1 MTHPCAFVFKTL
13 PIPLACTAL
22 CLFLTGCMTPARIN
36 SEVNQKIQTATQPL
50 AANAI
55 TRSNAPMGKLVEVAD
70 AKRQV
75 SLDLVNANAHETIK
89 ALAQKAGYSLQVLQG
104 VNTAATVSMSTTAGS
119 PVVAIRQV
127 AWMAGLVAVVNPQ
140 EKTVTLAQEA
150 TVTFRIPAE
159 DIKKGV
165 TTAFNYGGSALG
177 SGSSGGGSSSGG
189 SSASGQSFSPVK
201 SEFTVSGGYGGT
213 APTAFLTYLQS
224 LAGTNARV
232 QVYLDAGLVTV
243 RGNATAL
250 KRVHDF
256 LSRWDVEARR
266 QIEVNARV
274 VEVSLTDEMRHGIS
288 WDRVIGAANDSKTLH
303 YGISQASPA
312 NPLAATLT
320 LKGATATTVIEALEA
335 LTTVEVTSTPHMT
348 IQNNSA
354 GVMFEGSQKP
364 YMPTVTQSVTNTGTG
379 ANTSVSGTGAYA
391 SDGIQLSVH
400 ASILDDDQAVL
411 TVMPTSVTLGDLYSF
426 LDDRV
431 KMYEQTVRTS
441 GQRISIRSDETV
453 VISSNRYVKSTGKT
467 SGLPGLVNM
476 PWIGKAT
483 GSNAQNQANRQTLLL
498 LNARIL
504 PAVPSNIIYSESL

>member
-1 MTHPCAFVFKTL
+1 MTQPPLNPTVLSCACFVL
-13 PIPLACTAL
+13 LL
-22 CLFLTGCMTPARIN
+22 SGCMTPTHM
-36 SEVNQKIQTATQPL
+36 SNQVDLKTREAISTAPAAVIRNNTPL
-50 AANAI
+50 
-55 TRSNAPMGKLVEVAD
+55 GKVVEVTD
-70 AKRQV
+70 KKRQV
-75 SLDLVNANAHETIK
+75 TLDLVSANAHETIK
-89 ALAQKAGYSLQVLQG
+89 AIAQKAGYSLQVLQG
-104 VNTAATVSMSTTAGS
+104 VNTGTTVSLSITASS
-119 PVVAIRQV
+119 PIVAVRQV

-165 TTAFNYGGSALG
+165 STAFNYGGSPLG
-177 SGSSGGGSSSGG
+177 SGGGAGSSGGGSSG
-189 SSASGQSFSPVK
+189 GQSFSPVK
-201 SEFTVSGGYGGT
+201 SEFTVSGGYGGA
-213 APTAFLTYLQS
+213 APAAFLTYLQS

-243 RGNATAL
+243 RGNSTAL

-256 LSRWDVEARR
+256 LAKWDIEARR

-274 VEVSLTDEMRHGIS
+274 VEVNLTDEMRHGIS
-288 WDRVIGAANDSKTLH
+288 WDKVMGSNALR
-303 YGISQASPA
+303 YGISQASAA
-312 NPLAATLT
+312 NPLSATLT
-320 LKGATATTVIEALEA
+320 LKGASATSVIEALEA
-335 LTTVEVTSTPHMT
+335 LTTVEVTSTPHLT

-364 YMPTVTQSVTNTGTG
+364 YIPTVTQSISNTSTG

-400 ASILDDDQAVL
+400 ASIFDDDQAVL
-411 TVMPTSVTLGDLYSF
+411 TVMPTSVTLGDLHSF
-426 LDDRV
+426 LNDQI

-453 VISSNRYVKSTGKT
+453 VISSNRYIKSTGKT
-467 SGLPGLVNM
+467 AGLPGLINM
-476 PWIGKAT
+476 PWVGKAT
-483 GSNAQNQANRQTLLL
+483 GSNSQTQSNRQTLLL

-504 PAVPSNIIYSESL
+504 PAEPSNIIYTESL

>member
-1 MTHPCAFVFKTL
+1 MNLNRMTL
-13 PIPLACTAL
+13 PHPIALASAAL
-22 CLFLTGCMTPARIN
+22 CLMLSGCMTPERMSTQID
-36 SEVNQKIQTATQPL
+36 QKVRSATQTAGTDTV
-50 AANAI
+50 
-55 TRSNAPMGKLVEVAD
+55 TRSNAPLGRVVEVAD
-70 AKRQV
+70 TKRQV

-89 ALAQKAGYSLQVLQG
+89 ALAQKAGFSLQILQG
-104 VNTAATVSMSTTAGS
+104 VNTSATVSLSITASS
-119 PVVAIRQV
+119 PIAAIRQV
-127 AWMAGLVAVVNPQ
+127 AWMAGLVAVVSQ
-140 EKTVTLAQEA
+140 QDKTITLAQEA
-150 TVTFRIPAE
+150 TVTYRIPAE
-159 DIKKGV
+159 DVKKGV
-165 TTAFNYGGSALG
+165 TTSFNYGGSPLG
-177 SGSSGGGSSSGG
+177 SGSSGSSSSG
-189 SSASGQSFSPVK
+189 SSGAGGQSFSPVK

-213 APTAFLTYLQS
+213 APAAFTTYLQS

-256 LSRWDVEARR
+256 LTRWDLEARR

-288 WDRVIGAANDSKTLH
+288 WDRVIGAAGGDSKTLH
-303 YGISQASPA
+303 YGISQASA
-312 NPLAATLT
+312 ASPLAGTLT

-335 LTTVEVTSTPHMT
+335 LTNVEVTSTPHLT

-400 ASILDDDQAVL
+400 ASILDDNQAVL

-476 PWIGKAT
+476 PWVGKAT
-483 GSNAQNQANRQTLLL
+483 GSHAQTQANRQTLLL

-504 PAVPSNIIYSESL
+504 PAEPSNIIYTESL

>member
-1 MTHPCAFVFKTL
+1 MKKFRLHTTA
-13 PIPLACTAL
+13 LACSAL
-22 CLFLTGCMTPARIN
+22 SFLLSACMTPAQISRQ
-36 SEVNQKIQTATQPL
+36 VDQKTRDSGVAAAT
-50 AANAI
+50 
-55 TRSNAPMGKLVEVAD
+55 TVMRSNAPLGRVVEMAD
-70 AKRQV
+70 TKRQV
-75 SLDLVNANAHETIK
+75 SLDLVGANAHETIK
-89 ALAQKAGYSLQVLQG
+89 ALANKAGYSLQVLQG
-104 VNTAATVSMSTTAGS
+104 VNTAATVSLSITAGS
-119 PVVAIRQV
+119 PIAAVRQV

-140 EKTVTLAQEA
+140 EKTITLAQEA

-165 TTAFNYGGSALG
+165 STAFNYGGSPLG
-177 SGSSGGGSSSGG
+177 SGSSGGGASSSGG
-189 SSASGQSFSPVK
+189 GAAGGQSFSPVK

-213 APTAFLTYLQS
+213 APAAFLTYLQS
-224 LAGTNARV
+224 MAGSNARV

-256 LSRWDVEARR
+256 LAKWDVESRR

-288 WDRVIGAANDSKTLH
+288 WDRVIGAASDSKTLH
-303 YGISQASPA
+303 YGISQASAA

-320 LKGATATTVIEALEA
+320 LKGASATSVIEALEA
-335 LTTVEVTSTPHMT
+335 LTTVEVTSTPHLT
-348 IQNNSA
+348 IQNNSS

-411 TVMPTSVTLGDLYSF
+411 TVMPTSVTLGDLVSF

-453 VISSNRYVKSTGKT
+453 VISSNRYIKSTSKNA
-467 SGLPGLVNM
+467 GLPGLINL
-476 PWIGKAT
+476 PWVGKAT
-483 GSNAQNQANRQTLLL
+483 GSNAQTQANRQTLLL

-504 PAVPSNIIYSESL
+504 PAEPSNIIYTESL

>member
-1 MTHPCAFVFKTL
+1 MNITSPFAT
-13 PIPLACTAL
+13 PTALASAAL
-22 CLFLTGCMTPARIN
+22 CLMLSGCMTQERMSTQID
-36 SEVNQKIQTATQPL
+36 QKVR
-50 AANAI
+50 AASQSSDAI
-55 TRSNAPMGKLVEVAD
+55 IRSNAPLGRVVEVAD
-70 AKRQV
+70 TKRQV
-75 SLDLVNANAHETIK
+75 SMDLVNANAHETIK
-89 ALAQKAGYSLQVLQG
+89 ALALKAGYSLQVLQG
-104 VNTAATVSMSTTAGS
+104 VNTSATVTLSITAGS
-119 PVVAIRQV
+119 PIAAIRQV

-140 EKTVTLAQEA
+140 DKTVTLAQEA

-159 DIKKGV
+159 DVKKGV
-165 TTAFNYGGSALG
+165 STTFTYGGSALG
-177 SGSSGGGSSSGG
+177 SGSGG
-189 SSASGQSFSPVK
+189 SSASGSSAGAGGQSVTPIK
-201 SEFTVSGGYGGT
+201 ADFTVTGGYGGT
-213 APTAFLTYLQS
+213 AATAFTTYLQS

-243 RGNATAL
+243 RGNGTAL

-256 LSRWDVEARR
+256 LARWDVEARR

-288 WDRVIGAANDSKTLH
+288 WDRVLGSGSDSKTLH
-303 YGISQASPA
+303 YGISQASA
-312 NPLAATLT
+312 ASPLAGTLT

-335 LTTVEVTSTPHMT
+335 LTTVEVTSTPHLT

-354 GVMFEGSQKP
+354 GVIFEGSQKP
-364 YMPTVTQSVTNTGTG
+364 YIPSVQQSVTNTGTG

-400 ASILDDDQAVL
+400 ASILDDQQAVL
-411 TVMPTSVTLGDLYSF
+411 TVMPTSVTLGDLVSL

-453 VISSNRYVKSTGKT
+453 VISSNRYVKTSGKT

-476 PWIGKAT
+476 PWVGKAT
-483 GSNAQNQANRQTLLL
+483 GSNAQTQANRQTLLL

-504 PAVPSNIIYSESL
+504 PAEPSNIIYTESL